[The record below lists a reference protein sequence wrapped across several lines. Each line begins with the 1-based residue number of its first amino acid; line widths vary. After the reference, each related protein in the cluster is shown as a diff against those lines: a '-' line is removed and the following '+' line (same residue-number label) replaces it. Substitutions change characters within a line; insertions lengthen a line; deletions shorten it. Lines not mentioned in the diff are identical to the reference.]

1 MLTKIIQDVGTGFI
15 PVRNSGQ
22 QQGLSLHEKI
32 NVCGQQQ
39 GLKIKV
45 SDNHKGCPYK
55 QNKIPNVG
63 TGFIPVRNNGQLKI
77 KISDNH
83 KGCPYTKNKN
93 INQLLLPKRKTPR
106 LKDFDYSL
114 PYVYF
119 VTICAKNKNRFFTEK
134 EFNKKILDCLVAEKN
149 KTKVN
154 VYVYC
159 LMPDHLHLL
168 ISPANSGISISRFI
182 GGFKS
187 KTTRLGWE
195 KGIKKLWQERFYD
208 HILRRNEDIEEIAQ
222 YILNNPVR
230 KGMVESYEDYEF
242 CGLLDEIPQ

>member
-1 MLTKIIQDVGTGFI
+1 MLTKIIYNVGTGFI
-15 PVRNSGQ
+15 PVRNNGQ
-22 QQGLSLHEKI
+22 PQGLSLQNKIPNVGTGFIPVRNIGQPQGLSLHEKL
-32 NVCGQQQ
+32 NVCGQPQ

-55 QNKIPNVG
+55 
-63 TGFIPVRNNGQLKI
+63 
-77 KISDNH
+77 
-83 KGCPYTKNKN
+83 KNKN
-93 INQLLLPKRKTPR
+93 INQLPLPKRKNPR

-119 VTICAKNKNRFFTEK
+119 VTICSKNKNRFFTEK